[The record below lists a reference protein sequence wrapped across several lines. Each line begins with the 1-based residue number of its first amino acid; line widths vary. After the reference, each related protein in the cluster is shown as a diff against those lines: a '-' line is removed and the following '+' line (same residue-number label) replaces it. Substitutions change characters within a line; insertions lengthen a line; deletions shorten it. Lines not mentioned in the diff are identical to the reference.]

1 MILKNKIIIFDLWQT
16 LADSTLKPSSLF
28 DELFLSEAKVTR
40 KEFLRYLFQSD
51 LYLEDISLEEGIKNF
66 LSGLG
71 IYDKE
76 NLKKVVSLWK
86 EMSQKSFLIDG
97 VEKLLLALKAGGY
110 TLCLLTNIDKYGYE
124 NFPNK
129 NILRYFD
136 YQFLSYSH
144 CLKKPDTKCWE
155 VIRNH
160 YKTECGN
167 MTMVGDSL
175 EDDIL
180 PAKSLG
186 LKTIL
191 IDKNKGVDLYD
202 EIYKTFINN

>member
-28 DELFLSEAKVTR
+28 DELSLSDTKIAR

-51 LYLEDISLEEGIKNF
+51 LYLEDVSLEEGMKSF
-66 LSGLG
+66 LSSLG
-71 IYDKE
+71 IYNKD
-76 NLKKVVSLWK
+76 NLKKSVSLWK
-86 EMSQKSFLIDG
+86 EMSQKSFLFDG
-97 VEKLLLALKAGGY
+97 AEKLLSALKADGHI
-110 TLCLLTNIDKYGYE
+110 LCLLTNIDKYGYE
-124 NFPNK
+124 NFPYK
-129 NILRYFD
+129 NILKYFD

-144 CLKKPDTKCWE
+144 CLKKPDIKCWE
-155 VIRNH
+155 AIKNH
-160 YKTECGN
+160 CKAEYEN
-167 MTMVGDSL
+167 MIMIGDSP

-191 IDKNKGVDLYD
+191 INKNKGVNLYD
-202 EIYKTFINN
+202 EIHDTFINN